1 MHILEPRV
9 ENSGIPQGI
18 FLKRHRVPHPTAG
31 RNYDWFDFNVGID
44 FEVYGRVFRIVR
56 CDDFTRN
63 FFANEG
69 RSLNADEA
77 FPDDPFVHTRAM
89 VNMKQNPPDLAETK
103 EYVEVLNKGGRP
115 NKNLQQYLENDRQV
129 LSFKILWDDVS
140 YDGGE
145 KPYVLNYF
153 LADSQIEV
161 KEIRVQN
168 SGKDPF
174 PMMLKRQKV
183 PLKPNLTH
191 YPGMSLNL
199 HPEFY
204 GPEHIR
210 CGSTVNIYGRE
221 CLVYDCDEFTRQWYR
236 TYQNYEQQPMQ
247 LKKARPNVMY
257 QAMPAYNGF
266 GTEEDSLGSVYS
278 LQPNPPK
285 KDVKKMFKSDMHI
298 LRFDA
303 KLVSTE
309 PDDENRKFLVSFFCG
324 DDTIQVYEICD
335 KNSGRLGGKFLER
348 KKHKNPVSGAYYE
361 EKDFL
366 LGTVIYVGG
375 WKFMLCKADEYT
387 EKYFEDNPE
396 VFPEASI
403 DHVLT
408 KVRKGAKNYASM
420 QDYAIDLL
428 RKLDK
433 NNDGVIGYGEFRE
446 GMSKCARLTPQRS

>member
-1 MHILEPRV
+1 MAV
-9 ENSGIPQGI
+9 
-18 FLKRHRVPHPTAG
+18 
-31 RNYDWFDFNVGID
+31 D
-44 FEVYGRVFRIVR
+44 FEVYGRVFRIVK

-63 FFANEG
+63 YFANEG
-69 RSLNADEA
+69 RPMNANEEYPA
-77 FPDDPFVHTRAM
+77 DPFQHTRAM

-103 EYVEVLNKGGRP
+103 EYVEVLYKGGRP
-115 NKNLQQYLENDRQV
+115 NKSLQQYLENDRQV
-129 LSFKILWDDVS
+129 LSFKVLWDDVT

-161 KEIRVQN
+161 KEIRLQN

-174 PMMLKRQKV
+174 PMMLKRQKL

-191 YPGMSLNL
+191 YPGMSLKLN
-199 HPEFY
+199 PEYY
-204 GPEHIR
+204 GPQHIR
-210 CGSTVNIYGRE
+210 CGEVINIYGRE
-221 CLVYDCDEFTRQWYR
+221 CLVYDCDEFTKQWYR
-236 TYQNYEQQPMQ
+236 TYHQYEQKPVQ
-247 LKKARPNVMY
+247 LRKPKPNVMY

-348 KKHKNPVSGAYYE
+348 KKHKNPVSGAHYE

-366 LGTVIYVGG
+366 LGSVRARASCVGHLRG
-375 WKFMLCKADEYT
+375 RV
-387 EKYFEDNPE
+387 E
-396 VFPEASI
+396 VHAVQGGRVHGE
-403 DHVLT
+403 VLRGQPRDVPRGQHRLVLA
-408 KVRKGAKNYASM
+408 KVRKGAKHYASM
-420 QDYAIDLL
+420 QEYAIDLL

-446 GMSKCARLTPQRS
+446 GMSKLLAT